1 MKARYPVMPQVL
13 TGLLLAAAGCAA
25 HAQQAVLSP
34 HKIQEPAAN
43 FGVQPAPAAAYHLY
57 VGNESSDLV
66 SKLTFV
72 PGVGVKVDSDV
83 PVGIM
88 PADVDGPHGVVVSP
102 DAKYWYV
109 SLAHGTPFGRV
120 AKIAVDG
127 DSVVG
132 MVELGMFPAT
142 ITLSPDGQFLYVVN
156 FNLHGDAVPSSVS
169 VVYTPDMVEIARP
182 VTCVMPHG
190 SRLNVAGTK
199 QYSACMHDDELVELD
214 ARTFQITKRFSVKPG
229 GEGPMPLTTPAEHV
243 EHAGMDMSG
252 GGSSMGAA
260 AAVCSPTWAQPG
272 AGAWSNFVYVAC
284 NKNADIVEVDA
295 NNWQVTRHIPTGKTP
310 YNLAVT
316 PDGRL
321 MLATLK
327 SAAAVAVIDV
337 ATGKE
342 LARIATSRPVTSGV
356 AVSPDGLYGFVTN
369 EAVGSTRGTVDIID
383 LKQLTRVAS
392 VDVQYQPGGID
403 VMPRR

>member
-1 MKARYPVMPQVL
+1 MNSSHLLIRAYL
-13 TGLLLAAAGCAA
+13 TTLLLMAAGCGGQ
-25 HAQQAVLSP
+25 AQQAVLAP
-34 HKIQEPAAN
+34 HEIKEPAAN

-66 SKLTFV
+66 SKVTFV
-72 PGVGVKVDSDV
+72 PGVGARVDRDV

-102 DAKYWYV
+102 DSRYWYV

-120 AKIAVDG
+120 VKIAVDG

-142 ITLSPDGQFLYVVN
+142 ITLSPDGQFLYAVN

-182 VTCVMPHG
+182 TTCVMPHG
-190 SRLNVAGTK
+190 SRLNVNGTK

-214 ARTFQITKRFSVKPG
+214 TRTFQVTARFSVRPG
-229 GEGPMPLTTPAEHV
+229 FETAMPLVTPGEHD
-243 EHAGMDMSG
+243 HAAMDMN
-252 GGSSMGAA
+252 SMGMAPV
-260 AAVCSPTWAQPG
+260 VCSPTWAQPG
-272 AGAWSNFVYVAC
+272 AGAWSSFVYVAC
-284 NKNADIVEVDA
+284 NKNAEIVEVDVRTW
-295 NNWQVTRHIPTGKTP
+295 NVTRHFPTGKTP

-316 PDGRL
+316 PDGKL

-327 SAAAVAVIDV
+327 SMAAVAVIDV

-356 AVSPDGLYGFVTN
+356 AVSPDGLYAFVTN
-369 EAVGSTRGTVDIID
+369 EAVGSTRGTVDVID
-383 LKQLTRVAS
+383 LKQLAKIAS
-392 VDVQYQPGGID
+392 VDVQYQPGGVD
-403 VMPRR
+403 VVPLSTH